1 MEETVIVIMLKEKQ
15 TGFLEKELGCY
26 HLGEQ
31 QNIILNIYAEE
42 TAPDVTTVVLKL
54 TCERDVQDWEYD
66 AILDYYDMNSVK
78 PFVDTIDEVL
88 DEYNPVWLVSFPFLE
103 NQWEMEEKLQSVLQ
117 AHQKELLSVYD
128 AIADKKDDYIEE

>member
-1 MEETVIVIMLKEKQ
+1 
-15 TGFLEKELGCY
+15 
-26 HLGEQ
+26 
-31 QNIILNIYAEE
+31 
-42 TAPDVTTVVLKL
+42 
-54 TCERDVQDWEYD
+54 
-66 AILDYYDMNSVK
+66 MNSVK

-117 AHQKELLSVYD
+117 AHQKELLPVYD

>member
-42 TAPDVTTVVLKL
+42 TAPDVTTVFLKL
-54 TCERDVQDWEYD
+54 ICERDVQDWEYD

>member
-26 HLGEQ
+26 DLGEQ

-42 TAPDVTTVVLKL
+42 TAPDITTVFLKL
-54 TCERDVQDWEYD
+54 TCQRDVQDWEYD
-66 AILDYYDMNSVK
+66 AILDYYDMDSIK
-78 PFVDTIDEVL
+78 PFVDTIEEVL
-88 DEYNPVWLVSFPFLE
+88 DEYNPVWLVSFPFSE
-103 NQWEMEEKLQSVLQ
+103 NQQEMEEKLQSVLQ

-128 AIADKKDDYIEE
+128 VIADKKDDYIEE